1 MRMGQSNG
9 RILFVYML
17 RDMLKSRG
25 VKVILIDALSLW
37 TLIRD
42 SLDFRHE
49 REDEFQKK
57 QSSLLSRDA
66 LTKRRKMKVNCS
78 RALLG
83 I

>member
-1 MRMGQSNG
+1 MKDTLGIRSAE
-9 RILFVYML
+9 I
-17 RDMLKSRG
+17 
-25 VKVILIDALSLW
+25 ILIDALSLW